1 MPGELDPRSVLG
13 KVMIVLGAFAHDD
26 GGLTLAELGRRT
38 GLPKGTLHRV
48 AADLVTARL
57 LDRSG
62 HRYRLSTRLF
72 ELGMRASV
80 ERSLIDI
87 ATPFM
92 EDLYELTHETVNLG
106 VREGSE
112 VMYVSKIGGH
122 QQTGT
127 PARVGGR
134 MPLHST
140 AIGKVLLAHASRQFR
155 AEYLHGHLQ
164 RHSPRTLIA
173 PGILDRH
180 LQAVVERGVAFEFE
194 ESQIGIVC
202 VGAPIAFPDQGVLA
216 AISVT
221 GPVRRFNATKYSS
234 RVRAAAAGISATMAR
249 RQALFQHHA

>member
-1 MPGELDPRSVLG
+1 
-13 KVMIVLGAFAHDD
+13 MIVLGAFGHDD
-26 GGLTLAELGRRT
+26 RGVTLAELGRRT
-38 GLPKGTLHRV
+38 GIPKGTLHRV

-62 HRYRLSTRLF
+62 HRYRLSTQLF

-80 ERSLIDI
+80 ERSLIDV

-106 VREGSE
+106 VRAGFE

-140 AIGKVLLAHASRQFR
+140 AIGKVLLAHASPHFR
-155 AEYLHGHLQ
+155 AEYLHGHLD
-164 RHSPRTLIA
+164 RLSPRTLVA
-173 PGILDRH
+173 PGILERH
-180 LQAVVERGVAFEFE
+180 LQTVVERGVAFEFE
-194 ESQIGIVC
+194 ESQMGIVC

-221 GPVRRFNATKYSS
+221 GPVPRFDATKYGS
-234 RVRAAAAGISATMAR
+234 RVRAAAAGVSSTMAR
-249 RQALFQHHA
+249 RQALFQHHS